1 MNRKRMKALA
11 LLISG
16 ASLMQFGG
24 CTGDDFRNALGAG
37 ARATFNGIW
46 GVVTNQVVQ
55 EGLNLP

>member
-1 MNRKRMKALA
+1 MKALA